1 MGGERERR
9 GRAYAPRVL
18 AIVPVQ
24 ALARAK
30 TRLAPALTR
39 AERTML
45 SVEMLDFVLEACSQ
59 AVSVRETLV
68 VTPDPRLPR
77 GDHVLIDEGV
87 GHAAAIA
94 AALRHPR
101 ARGGAVVVM
110 ADCPLVVADAIDRLV
125 DSARP
130 VALARAADGGMNGFA
145 VRGELAFEPAFGVP
159 DAVSATSERARTAG
173 LDPVVLDD
181 PLFAFDVD
189 VPADL
194 ERLRALV
201 AAA

>member
-1 MGGERERR
+1 
-9 GRAYAPRVL
+9 
-18 AIVPVQ
+18 VQ

-30 TRLAPALTR
+30 TRLAPALTK
-39 AERTML
+39 AERTTL
-45 SVEMLDFVLEACSQ
+45 TLEMLDCVLEACSQ
-59 AVSVRETLV
+59 ASTVRETLV
-68 VTPDPRLPR
+68 VTPDARVAR
-77 GDHVLIDEGV
+77 GDRVIVDDGI
-87 GHAAAIA
+87 GHAPAIA
-94 AALRHPR
+94 AALRDPQ
-101 ARGGAVVVM
+101 ARDGAVVVM
-110 ADCPLVVADAIDRLV
+110 ADCPLLLADAVDRLV
-125 DSARP
+125 EAARP

-159 DAVSATSERARTAG
+159 DAARTTAERARAVD